1 MSEINKKKELL
12 EEAKVLE
19 ASIVE
24 EVEHLQ
30 NDIWHKIKT
39 GATLV
44 AVGVGTYW
52 IVKKLFD
59 YPVKLEHF
67 IDTNH
72 NNTEEQPTESKLAYK
87 EPSLDIVEMIKKEMA
102 VFLLAIAKQKIYELL
117 QKLYF
122 TQEAENLE
130 EDDQE
135 DTL

>member
-24 EVEHLQ
+24 EVENLQ
-30 NDIWHKIKT
+30 EDIWHKVKT

-44 AVGVGTYW
+44 AIGVGTYF
-52 IVKKLFD
+52 IVKKIFD
-59 YPVKLEHF
+59 YPAKLEHF
-67 IDTNH
+67 VDI
-72 NNTEEQPTESKLAYK
+72 TEKKTQEQEADGKLAYK
-87 EPSLDIVEMIKKEMA
+87 EPSLDIVDMIKKEIA

-130 EDDQE
+130 EDDQD
-135 DTL
+135 DTP

>member
-30 NDIWHKIKT
+30 EDIWYKIKT
-39 GATLV
+39 GATLI
-44 AVGVGTYW
+44 AVGVGTYFL
-52 IVKKLFD
+52 VKKLFNH
-59 YPVKLEHF
+59 PVRLEDLV
-67 IDTNH
+67 DT
-72 NNTEEQPTESKLAYK
+72 TQKSKEEPDTDAKLAYK
-87 EPSLDIVEMIKKEMA
+87 EPHLDVIDMIKKEMA

-135 DTL
+135 DTQ

>member
-30 NDIWHKIKT
+30 EDIWHKVKT
-39 GATLV
+39 GATLL
-44 AVGVGTYW
+44 AVGVGTYL
-52 IVKKLFD
+52 IVKKLLN

-67 IDTNH
+67 VDNTQK
-72 NNTEEQPTESKLAYK
+72 NTETQENDTKIAYK
-87 EPSLDIVEMIKKEMA
+87 EPNLDIVEMIKKEMA
-102 VFLLAIAKQKIYELL
+102 VFLLGIAKQKIYELL

-135 DTL
+135 DTQ

>member
-12 EEAKVLE
+12 EESKVLE
-19 ASIVE
+19 ASIAE
-24 EVEHLQ
+24 EVQHLQ
-30 NDIWHKIKT
+30 EDIWHKVKT

-44 AVGVGTYW
+44 AVGVGTYL
-52 IVKKLFD
+52 IVKKLLN

-67 IDTNH
+67 VDTTQK
-72 NNTEEQPTESKLAYK
+72 NTETQETDAKLAYK
-87 EPSLDIVEMIKKEMA
+87 ESNLDIVEMIKKEMA

-135 DTL
+135 DTQ

>member
-24 EVEHLQ
+24 EVGNLQ
-30 NDIWHKIKT
+30 EDIWFKIKT
-39 GATLV
+39 GATLL
-44 AVGVGTYW
+44 AVSVGTYLL
-52 IVKKLFD
+52 VKKLFD
-59 YPVKLEHF
+59 YPVKLEHLV
-67 IDTNH
+67 DTK
-72 NNTEEQPTESKLAYK
+72 NTQEQDNDTKVAYK
-87 EPSLDIVEMIKKEMA
+87 EPNLDIVDMIKKEMA

-122 TQEAENLE
+122 TQEVENLE

-135 DTL
+135 DTQ